1 MLLKNVEAS
10 QKGFKLNGRHQL
22 LLYADDVSLFSEK
35 ILTVRGKTEC
45 IKIASKKVELT

>member
-1 MLLKNVEAS
+1 VNAEAS

-22 LLYADDVSLFSEK
+22 LFYANDVHLFSEK
-35 ILTVRGKTEC
+35 IHTMRGNREC